1 MVEAI
6 VVPVEIGQFNTD
18 LYSSVVWS
26 KVGLL
31 NFKQYKE
38 KVFQEFEERELE
50 FNNKYPKV
58 TPFAN
63 QQIEMEYTKQVQFLG
78 EEEEFN
84 LEMFNLFE
92 DSTEKEEETLGSGV
106 SIPENVSQYYEGIGH
121 EDISSKD
128 PYANV
133 IFIDDEDEEEVGSTE
148 TDVGIPTNDSNGYV
162 REDDGLLYDE
172 DGFLIEDDDS
182 SEDEEEDSSYT
193 GGSVDLV
200 GEPRYDEDGF
210 LIEDDGDSSYE
221 SEELG
226 GHSEVPSENQF
237 SDSVV
242 TGAGSPRVEVVEI
255 PRNIPQN
262 PLQNKPVVS
271 QVESRVASGS
281 SSMEDI
287 LDMGM
292 DAPQI
297 RRPQVAQQ
305 TQVKQVVPKVQRVKP
320 KEPTQR
326 GIVYYNGMSLRQFLR
341 ENPRSSIE
349 VAEKYFSRKEIMK
362 EVQLGR
368 VIKRGKKL
376 FI

>member
-92 DSTEKEEETLGSGV
+92 SDETSEEETLVSGV
-106 SIPENVSQYYEGIGH
+106 SIPENVTQHYEGLEM

-133 IFIDDEDEEEVGSTE
+133 IFIDDEDEEEVEVAKVGE
-148 TDVGIPTNDSNGYV
+148 TKYTRG
-162 REDDGLLYDE
+162 DDGLLYDE

-182 SEDEEEDSSYT
+182 FEDEDDDTYSD
-193 GGSVDLV
+193 GGSVDLEE
-200 GEPRYDEDGF
+200 EPRYDEDGF
-210 LIEDDGDSSYE
+210 LIEDDDDSSYE
-221 SEELG
+221 SEDFG
-226 GHSEVPSENQF
+226 SHSEVTSENQF
-237 SDSVV
+237 ADSVI
-242 TGAGSPRVEVVEI
+242 TGSSSPRVEVVEI
-255 PRNIPQN
+255 PRNVPQN
-262 PLQNKPVVS
+262 PLQNRPVVS

-287 LDMGM
+287 LELGIET
-292 DAPQI
+292 PQI
-297 RRPQVAQQ
+297 RRPKVNQQPKVQQVA
-305 TQVKQVVPKVQRVKP
+305 PKVQRVEP
-320 KEPTQR
+320 KEPAQR

>member
-1 MVEAI
+1 MVEAV

-31 NFKQYKE
+31 NFRHYKE

-50 FNNKYPKV
+50 FNNRYPKV

-84 LEMFNLFE
+84 LEMFNLFDE
-92 DSTEKEEETLGSGV
+92 GEVAEEETLESGV
-106 SIPENVSQYYEGIGH
+106 SIPENVSQHYEGIGH
-121 EDISSKD
+121 EEISSKD

-133 IFIDDEDEEEVGSTE
+133 IFIDDEDDEEVGSTE
-148 TDVGIPTNDSNGYV
+148 TDKALFTNESKGYI
-162 REDDGLLYDE
+162 RGDDGLLYDE
-172 DGFLIEDDDS
+172 DGFLIEDDEPNE
-182 SEDEEEDSSYT
+182 EDTSDTYYNGGSHFIEEE
-193 GGSVDLV
+193 
-200 GEPRYDEDGF
+200 ERYDEDGF
-210 LIEDDGDSSYE
+210 LIEDDDDSSYE
-221 SEELG
+221 SEEFG
-226 GHSEVPSENQF
+226 SHSEVPLKNQF
-237 SDSVV
+237 ADSVV
-242 TGAGSPRVEVVEI
+242 ASASSPRVEVAEI
-255 PRNIPQN
+255 PRNVPQN
-262 PLQNKPVVS
+262 PLQNRPVVS

-287 LDMGM
+287 LDMGIET
-292 DAPQI
+292 PQI
-297 RRPQVAQQ
+297 RRPQVNQQ
-305 TQVKQVVPKVQRVKP
+305 PKVQQVAPKVQRVEP
-320 KEPTQR
+320 KEPAQR

>member
-6 VVPVEIGQFNTD
+6 VVPVGIGQFNTD

-38 KVFQEFEERELE
+38 QVFQEFEERELE

-92 DSTEKEEETLGSGV
+92 DSSETGEETLVSGV
-106 SIPENVSQYYEGIGH
+106 SIPENVSQHYEGIGH

-133 IFIDDEDEEEVGSTE
+133 IFIDDEDEVEESSSTSISGYTRDE
-148 TDVGIPTNDSNGYV
+148 NGYLYD
-162 REDDGLLYDE
+162 EDGFIIEYDDDSEDKNKDFEEEPQQPLYEEEYKFDE
-172 DGFLIEDDDS
+172 DGFLIED
-182 SEDEEEDSSYT
+182 
-193 GGSVDLV
+193 VD
-200 GEPRYDEDGF
+200 
-210 LIEDDGDSSYE
+210 DSSYE
-221 SEELG
+221 IDEFEG
-226 GHSEVPSENQF
+226 NSEVISENQF
-237 SDSVV
+237 ADSVV
-242 TGAGSPRVEVVEI
+242 ATSNSPRVEVAEV
-255 PRNIPQN
+255 PRNVLQN
-262 PLQNKPVVS
+262 PLQNRPVVS

-287 LDMGM
+287 LEMGIET
-292 DAPQI
+292 PQI
-297 RRPQVAQQ
+297 RRPKVTQQ
-305 TQVKQVVPKVQRVKP
+305 PKVQQVAPKIQRVEP
-320 KEPTQR
+320 KEPAQR

>member
-84 LEMFNLFE
+84 LEMFNLFDE
-92 DSTEKEEETLGSGV
+92 SEVAEEETLVSGV
-106 SIPENVSQYYEGIGH
+106 SIPENVTQHYGGISH
-121 EDISSKD
+121 EELSSKD

-133 IFIDDEDEEEVGSTE
+133 IFIDDEDEVEKETSGSSGE
-148 TDVGIPTNDSNGYV
+148 YARDENGY
-162 REDDGLLYDE
+162 LYDE
-172 DGFLIEDDDS
+172 DGFIIEDDDDILEEDESEDEEPQQPLYEEEYRFDKDGFLIEDDD
-182 SEDEEEDSSYT
+182 DSSAES
-193 GGSVDLV
+193 GDLT
-200 GEPRYDEDGF
+200 
-210 LIEDDGDSSYE
+210 S
-221 SEELG
+221 
-226 GHSEVPSENQF
+226 HSEVISETQF
-237 SDSVV
+237 SNSVGGV
-242 TGAGSPRVEVVEI
+242 SNFEGVEVVNI

-271 QVESRVASGS
+271 QVESRVASSG
-281 SSMEDI
+281 SSMEDT
-287 LDMGM
+287 LNMGM

-297 RRPQVAQQ
+297 RRPQVTQQ
-305 TQVKQVVPKVQRVKP
+305 PQVKQVAPKVQRVEP
-320 KEPTQR
+320 KELVQR

>member
-1 MVEAI
+1 MVVEV

-50 FNNKYPKV
+50 FNNRYPKV

-92 DSTEKEEETLGSGV
+92 DSSVSKEETLVSGV
-106 SIPENVSQYYEGIGH
+106 SIPENVTQHYEGIGH
-121 EDISSKD
+121 EELSSKD

-133 IFIDDEDEEEVGSTE
+133 IIIDDEDEEEVEVAKVEE
-148 TDVGIPTNDSNGYV
+148 TKYTRG
-162 REDDGLLYDE
+162 DDGLIYDE

-182 SEDEEEDSSYT
+182 FEEDDSDTYYS
-193 GGSVDLV
+193 GGSVDLKE
-200 GEPRYDEDGF
+200 EPRYDEDGF
-210 LIEDDGDSSYE
+210 LIEDDDDSSYE
-221 SEELG
+221 NDDFG

-237 SDSVV
+237 TESVV
-242 TGAGSPRVEVVEI
+242 APSNSPRVEVAEI
-255 PRNIPQN
+255 PRNVPQN

-287 LDMGM
+287 LEMGIET
-292 DAPQI
+292 PQI
-297 RRPQVAQQ
+297 RRPKVNQQPKVQQVA
-305 TQVKQVVPKVQRVKP
+305 PKVQRVEP
-320 KEPTQR
+320 KEPAQR

>member
-26 KVGLL
+26 KIGLL

-63 QQIEMEYTKQVQFLG
+63 QQIEMEYTEQVQFLG
-78 EEEEFN
+78 KEEEFN
-84 LEMFNLFE
+84 LEMFNLFDGSE
-92 DSTEKEEETLGSGV
+92 VAEEETLVSGV
-106 SIPENVSQYYEGIGH
+106 SIPENISQHYEGIGH

-133 IFIDDEDEEEVGSTE
+133 IFIDDEDEVEGETSGSGDEYTRGE
-148 TDVGIPTNDSNGYV
+148 NGYLYDDDGFII
-162 REDDGLLYDE
+162 EDDDEEEEEPQQPLYEEEYRFDE
-172 DGFLIEDDDS
+172 DGFLIEDD
-182 SEDEEEDSSYT
+182 EDSST
-193 GGSVDLV
+193 ESGDLA
-200 GEPRYDEDGF
+200 
-210 LIEDDGDSSYE
+210 S
-221 SEELG
+221 
-226 GHSEVPSENQF
+226 HSEVTSESHF
-237 SDSVV
+237 SNSI
-242 TGAGSPRVEVVEI
+242 GRVSNFDGVDVANI
-255 PRNIPQN
+255 PHNIPQN

-271 QVESRVASGS
+271 QVESRVASSG

-297 RRPQVAQQ
+297 RRPQVNQQ
-305 TQVKQVVPKVQRVKP
+305 PQVKQVAPKVQRVEP

>member
-26 KVGLL
+26 KIGLL

-84 LEMFNLFE
+84 LEMFNLFDE
-92 DSTEKEEETLGSGV
+92 SEVAEEETLVSGV
-106 SIPENVSQYYEGIGH
+106 SIPENVSQHYEGIGH
-121 EDISSKD
+121 EELSSKD

-133 IFIDDEDEEEVGSTE
+133 IFIDDEDEVEEE
-148 TDVGIPTNDSNGYV
+148 TSGDGYTRGENGYLYD
-162 REDDGLLYDE
+162 EDGFIIEEEEELQQPLYEEEYKFDE
-172 DGFLIEDDDS
+172 DGFLIEDDADS
-182 SEDEEEDSSYT
+182 SAES
-193 GGSVDLV
+193 GDLT
-200 GEPRYDEDGF
+200 
-210 LIEDDGDSSYE
+210 S
-221 SEELG
+221 
-226 GHSEVPSENQF
+226 HSEVISETQF
-237 SDSVV
+237 SNSVGGV
-242 TGAGSPRVEVVEI
+242 SNFEGVEVVDI

-271 QVESRVASGS
+271 QVESRVASGG

-292 DAPQI
+292 YAPKI

-305 TQVKQVVPKVQRVKP
+305 PQVKQVAPKVQRVEP
-320 KEPTQR
+320 KEPSQR

>member
-1 MVEAI
+1 MVEEI

-84 LEMFNLFE
+84 LEMFNLFDE
-92 DSTEKEEETLGSGV
+92 GEVAEEETLVSGV
-106 SIPENVSQYYEGIGH
+106 SIPENVSQHYRGIGH
-121 EDISSKD
+121 EEISSKD

-133 IFIDDEDEEEVGSTE
+133 IFIDDEDEEEVDTKK
-148 TDVGIPTNDSNGYV
+148 TDEGIPTGESNGYV
-162 REDDGLLYDE
+162 RGDDGLLYDE
-172 DGFLIEDDDS
+172 DGFLIED
-182 SEDEEEDSSYT
+182 EDELEDEDEDSSYS
-193 GGSVDLV
+193 GSYSEDLD
-200 GEPRYDEDGF
+200 EPRYDEDGF
-210 LIEDDGDSSYE
+210 LIEDDDDSSYE
-221 SEELG
+221 TSEFV
-226 GHSEVPSENQF
+226 GHSEVTSESQF
-237 SDSVV
+237 GNSVV
-242 TGAGSPRVEVVEI
+242 GVRDFEGVEVNEI
-255 PRNIPQN
+255 PRNVPQN

-287 LDMGM
+287 PDMGIES
-292 DAPQI
+292 PQI
-297 RRPQVAQQ
+297 RRPQVSQKPKVQQ
-305 TQVKQVVPKVQRVKP
+305 VAPKVQRVEP
-320 KEPTQR
+320 KEPAQR

>member
-26 KVGLL
+26 KIGLL

-92 DSTEKEEETLGSGV
+92 ESEVTEEETLISGV
-106 SIPENVSQYYEGIGH
+106 SIPENVSQHYEGIGH
-121 EDISSKD
+121 EELSSKD

-133 IFIDDEDEEEVGSTE
+133 IFIDDEDEVEEETSGSGDGYTRCK
-148 TDVGIPTNDSNGYV
+148 NGYLYD
-162 REDDGLLYDE
+162 EDGFIIEDNDEEEEEPQQPLYEEEYRFDE
-172 DGFLIEDDDS
+172 DGFLIEDD
-182 SEDEEEDSSYT
+182 EDSST
-193 GGSVDLV
+193 ESGDLT
-200 GEPRYDEDGF
+200 
-210 LIEDDGDSSYE
+210 S
-221 SEELG
+221 
-226 GHSEVPSENQF
+226 HSEVVSETQF
-237 SDSVV
+237 VNSVSEV
-242 TGAGSPRVEVVEI
+242 SGFEGVEVMDI

-271 QVESRVASGS
+271 QVESRVASSG

-292 DAPQI
+292 NAPQI
-297 RRPQVAQQ
+297 RRPQVTQQ
-305 TQVKQVVPKVQRVKP
+305 PKVKQVAPKVQRVEP

>member
-1 MVEAI
+1 MVVEV
-6 VVPVEIGQFNTD
+6 VVPLEIGQFNTD

-50 FNNKYPKV
+50 FNNRYPKV

-92 DSTEKEEETLGSGV
+92 DSSESGEETLVSGV
-106 SIPENVSQYYEGIGH
+106 SIPENVTQHYEGIGH
-121 EDISSKD
+121 EELSSKD

-133 IFIDDEDEEEVGSTE
+133 IFIDDEDEEDEVTSKVKE
-148 TDVGIPTNDSNGYV
+148 TKYTRGA
-162 REDDGLLYDE
+162 DGLLYDE

-182 SEDEEEDSSYT
+182 SEYEDDDTYSDGS
-193 GGSVDLV
+193 SVDLED
-200 GEPRYDEDGF
+200 EPRYDEDGF
-210 LIEDDGDSSYE
+210 LIEDDDDSSYE
-221 SEELG
+221 SGEFG
-226 GHSEVPSENQF
+226 SHSEVTSENQF
-237 SDSVV
+237 ANSVV
-242 TGAGSPRVEVVEI
+242 TGASSPRVEVSEI

-287 LDMGM
+287 LEMGIET
-292 DAPQI
+292 PQI
-297 RRPQVAQQ
+297 RRPKVSQQ
-305 TQVKQVVPKVQRVKP
+305 PKVQQVVPKVQRVEP
-320 KEPTQR
+320 KEPAQR

>member
-50 FNNKYPKV
+50 FNNRYPKV

-84 LEMFNLFE
+84 LEMFNIFE
-92 DSTEKEEETLGSGV
+92 DSSESEEETLVSGV
-106 SIPENVSQYYEGIGH
+106 TIPENVSQHYDSLEM

-133 IFIDDEDEEEVGSTE
+133 IFIDDEDEEEVRSTE
-148 TDVGIPTNDSNGYV
+148 TVKGISTNESKGYV
-162 REDDGLLYDE
+162 RGDDGLLYDK

-182 SEDEEEDSSYT
+182 FEENDNDTYYN
-193 GGSVDLV
+193 GGSVDLEE
-200 GEPRYDEDGF
+200 EPRYDEDGF
-210 LIEDDGDSSYE
+210 LIEDDDDSSYE
-221 SEELG
+221 SKEFG

-237 SDSVV
+237 AESVV
-242 TGAGSPRVEVVEI
+242 TGTSSPRVEVAEI
-255 PRNIPQN
+255 SRNVLQN
-262 PLQNKPVVS
+262 PLQNRPVVS

-281 SSMEDI
+281 SSIEDI
-287 LDMGM
+287 LDMGIET
-292 DAPQI
+292 PQI
-297 RRPQVAQQ
+297 RRPKVNQQPKVQQVS
-305 TQVKQVVPKVQRVKP
+305 PKVQRVEP
-320 KEPTQR
+320 KEPVQR

>member
-6 VVPVEIGQFNTD
+6 VVPVEIGQLNAD

-63 QQIEMEYTKQVQFLG
+63 EQVEMEYTKQVQFLG

-84 LEMFNLFE
+84 LESFELFGE
-92 DSTEKEEETLGSGV
+92 DGLVEEESLVSGV
-106 SIPENVSQYYEGIGH
+106 SIPDTVAQHYESLQH

-128 PYANV
+128 PYSNV
-133 IFIDDEDEEEVGSTE
+133 IFIDDEEDEEAVGSGEASAEIGVSEDATE
-148 TDVGIPTNDSNGYV
+148 EASGYV
-162 REDDGLLYDE
+162 RDEDGYLYDEDGFIIDEEDESSEEDSDDGLYEDSPKFDE
-172 DGFLIEDDDS
+172 DGFLIEDDDDS
-182 SEDEEEDSSYT
+182 SEFEQVSEFAPKPQVSQ
-193 GGSVDLV
+193 
-200 GEPRYDEDGF
+200 PRYSGAEDVG
-210 LIEDDGDSSYE
+210 IE
-221 SEELG
+221 
-226 GHSEVPSENQF
+226 Q
-237 SDSVV
+237 
-242 TGAGSPRVEVVEI
+242 ARI

-271 QVESRVASGS
+271 QVESRVS
-281 SSMEDI
+281 SSRNSIDDI
-287 LDMGM
+287 LDMDM
-292 DAPQI
+292 DAPKV
-297 RRPQVAQQ
+297 RRPQSTSGVTQQ
-305 TQVKQVVPKVQRVKP
+305 QPKPKVQRVEP
-320 KEPTQR
+320 QEPTQR

>member
-84 LEMFNLFE
+84 LEMFNLFDE
-92 DSTEKEEETLGSGV
+92 GEVAEEETLVSGV
-106 SIPENVSQYYEGIGH
+106 SIPENVTQHYEGIGH

-133 IFIDDEDEEEVGSTE
+133 IFIDDEDEEEVGVAKVEEEKYTR
-148 TDVGIPTNDSNGYV
+148 G
-162 REDDGLLYDE
+162 DDGLLYDE

-182 SEDEEEDSSYT
+182 SEEEEASHF
-193 GGSVDLV
+193 V
-200 GEPRYDEDGF
+200 EEEERYDEDGF
-210 LIEDDGDSSYE
+210 LIEDDDDSSYE
-221 SEELG
+221 SEEFV
-226 GHSEVPSENQF
+226 GHSEVTSENQF
-237 SDSVV
+237 ANSVV
-242 TGAGSPRVEVVEI
+242 AGASSPRVEVAEI
-255 PRNIPQN
+255 PRNVPQN
-262 PLQNKPVVS
+262 PLQNRPVVS
-271 QVESRVASGS
+271 QVESRIASGG

-287 LDMGM
+287 LDMGIET
-292 DAPQI
+292 PQI
-297 RRPQVAQQ
+297 RRPKVNQQPKVQQVA
-305 TQVKQVVPKVQRVKP
+305 PKVQRVEP
-320 KEPTQR
+320 KEPAQR
-326 GIVYYNGMSLRQFLR
+326 GIVHYNGMSLRQFLR

>member
-1 MVEAI
+1 MVVEV

-50 FNNKYPKV
+50 FNNRYPKV

-84 LEMFNLFE
+84 LEMFNLFDE
-92 DSTEKEEETLGSGV
+92 SSETEKETLVSGV
-106 SIPENVSQYYEGIGH
+106 SIPENVTQHYKGIGH
-121 EDISSKD
+121 EELSSKD

-133 IFIDDEDEEEVGSTE
+133 IFIDDEDDEDVEVAKVEETKYTRG
-148 TDVGIPTNDSNGYV
+148 
-162 REDDGLLYDE
+162 DDGLLYDE
-172 DGFLIEDDDS
+172 DGFLIEDDD
-182 SEDEEEDSSYT
+182 
-193 GGSVDLV
+193 
-200 GEPRYDEDGF
+200 
-210 LIEDDGDSSYE
+210 DSSYE
-221 SEELG
+221 SEEFL
-226 GHSEVPSENQF
+226 GHSEVTSENQF
-237 SDSVV
+237 ANSVV
-242 TGAGSPRVEVVEI
+242 TGASSPRVEVAEI
-255 PRNIPQN
+255 PRNVPQN

-287 LDMGM
+287 LDMGIET
-292 DAPQI
+292 PQI
-297 RRPQVAQQ
+297 RRPQVNQQ
-305 TQVKQVVPKVQRVKP
+305 PKVQPVAPKVQRVEP
-320 KEPTQR
+320 KEPAQR

>member
-50 FNNKYPKV
+50 FNNRYPKV

-84 LEMFNLFE
+84 LKMFNLFE
-92 DSTEKEEETLGSGV
+92 DSSESEEETLVSGV
-106 SIPENVSQYYEGIGH
+106 SIPENVTQHYEGIGH
-121 EDISSKD
+121 EELSSKD

-133 IFIDDEDEEEVGSTE
+133 IFIDDEDDEDVEVKGTDKGISTSE
-148 TDVGIPTNDSNGYV
+148 TKGYV
-162 REDDGLLYDE
+162 RGDDGLLYDE

-182 SEDEEEDSSYT
+182 SEEEEEFHF
-193 GGSVDLV
+193 V
-200 GEPRYDEDGF
+200 EEEERYDEDGS
-210 LIEDDGDSSYE
+210 LIEDDDDSSYE
-221 SEELG
+221 SEDFG
-226 GHSEVPSENQF
+226 SHSDVTYENQF
-237 SDSVV
+237 ADSVI
-242 TGAGSPRVEVVEI
+242 TGSSSPRVEVVEI
-255 PRNIPQN
+255 PRNVPQN
-262 PLQNKPVVS
+262 PLQNRPVVS

-287 LDMGM
+287 LEMGIET
-292 DAPQI
+292 PQI
-297 RRPQVAQQ
+297 RRPKVSQQPKVQQVA
-305 TQVKQVVPKVQRVKP
+305 PKVQRVEP
-320 KEPTQR
+320 KEPAQR

>member
-18 LYSSVVWS
+18 LYSSVAWS

-50 FNNKYPKV
+50 FNNRYPKV

-84 LEMFNLFE
+84 LEMFNLFDE
-92 DSTEKEEETLGSGV
+92 GEVAEEETLVSGV
-106 SIPENVSQYYEGIGH
+106 SIPENVSQHYKGIGH

-133 IFIDDEDEEEVGSTE
+133 IFIDDEDEEEVESKE
-148 TDVGIPTNDSNGYV
+148 FEPTKYTRG
-162 REDDGLLYDE
+162 DDGLLYDE

-182 SEDEEEDSSYT
+182 SEEGYEEAYSGSY
-193 GGSVDLV
+193 SKDLD
-200 GEPRYDEDGF
+200 EPRYDEDGF
-210 LIEDDGDSSYE
+210 LIEDDDDSSYE
-221 SEELG
+221 NDEFE
-226 GHSEVPSENQF
+226 GHSEVLSENQF
-237 SDSVV
+237 ADSVV
-242 TGAGSPRVEVVEI
+242 APSNSPRVEVAEI
-255 PRNIPQN
+255 PRNVPQN
-262 PLQNKPVVS
+262 PLQNRPVVS

-287 LDMGM
+287 LDMGIET
-292 DAPQI
+292 PQI
-297 RRPQVAQQ
+297 RRTKVSQQPKVQQVA
-305 TQVKQVVPKVQRVKP
+305 PKVQRVEP
-320 KEPTQR
+320 KEPSQR

>member
-26 KVGLL
+26 KIGLL

-92 DSTEKEEETLGSGV
+92 ESEVTEEETLISGV
-106 SIPENVSQYYEGIGH
+106 SIPENVSQHYEGIGH
-121 EDISSKD
+121 EELSSKD

-133 IFIDDEDEEEVGSTE
+133 IFIDDEDEVEEE
-148 TDVGIPTNDSNGYV
+148 TSGDGYTQSENGYLYDDDGFII
-162 REDDGLLYDE
+162 EDDDEEEEEPQQPLYEEEYKFDE
-172 DGFLIEDDDS
+172 DGFLIEDDD
-182 SEDEEEDSSYT
+182 DSSAES
-193 GGSVDLV
+193 GDLT
-200 GEPRYDEDGF
+200 
-210 LIEDDGDSSYE
+210 S
-221 SEELG
+221 
-226 GHSEVPSENQF
+226 HSEVISETQF
-237 SDSVV
+237 SNSVGGV
-242 TGAGSPRVEVVEI
+242 SNFEGVEVVDI

-271 QVESRVASGS
+271 QVESRVASGG

-297 RRPQVAQQ
+297 RRPQVTQQ
-305 TQVKQVVPKVQRVKP
+305 PQVKQVAPKVQRVEP

>member
-50 FNNKYPKV
+50 FNNRYPKV

-92 DSTEKEEETLGSGV
+92 DSSESEEETLVSGV
-106 SIPENVSQYYEGIGH
+106 TIPENVSQHYDSLEM

-133 IFIDDEDEEEVGSTE
+133 IFIDDEDEEEVRSTE
-148 TDVGIPTNDSNGYV
+148 TVKGISTNESKGYV
-162 REDDGLLYDE
+162 RGDDGLLYDE

-182 SEDEEEDSSYT
+182 FEENDNDTYYN
-193 GGSVDLV
+193 GGSVDLEE
-200 GEPRYDEDGF
+200 EPRYDEDGF
-210 LIEDDGDSSYE
+210 LIEDDDDSSYE
-221 SEELG
+221 SKEFG

-237 SDSVV
+237 AESVV
-242 TGAGSPRVEVVEI
+242 TGTSSPRVEVAEI
-255 PRNIPQN
+255 SRNVLQN
-262 PLQNKPVVS
+262 PLQNRPVVS

-281 SSMEDI
+281 SSIEDI
-287 LDMGM
+287 PDMGIETQ
-292 DAPQI
+292 QI
-297 RRPQVAQQ
+297 RRPKVNQQPKVQQVA
-305 TQVKQVVPKVQRVKP
+305 PKVQRVEP
-320 KEPTQR
+320 KEPVQR

>member
-26 KVGLL
+26 KIGLL

-84 LEMFNLFE
+84 LEMFNLFDE
-92 DSTEKEEETLGSGV
+92 GEVAEEETLVSWV
-106 SIPENVSQYYEGIGH
+106 SIPENVTQHYEGIGH
-121 EDISSKD
+121 EELSSKD

-133 IFIDDEDEEEVGSTE
+133 IFIDDEDEVEEETSGSGGGYTR
-148 TDVGIPTNDSNGYV
+148 DDNGYLYDEDGFII
-162 REDDGLLYDE
+162 EDDDEEENEPQQPLYEEEYKFDE
-172 DGFLIEDDDS
+172 DGFLIED
-182 SEDEEEDSSYT
+182 EEDSSAES
-193 GGSVDLV
+193 GDLT
-200 GEPRYDEDGF
+200 
-210 LIEDDGDSSYE
+210 S
-221 SEELG
+221 
-226 GHSEVPSENQF
+226 HSEVISETQF
-237 SDSVV
+237 SNSVGGV
-242 TGAGSPRVEVVEI
+242 SNFEGVEVVDI

-271 QVESRVASGS
+271 QVESRVASGG

-292 DAPQI
+292 YAPKI

-305 TQVKQVVPKVQRVKP
+305 PQVKQVAPKVQRVEP
-320 KEPTQR
+320 KEPMQR

>member
-84 LEMFNLFE
+84 LEMFNLFDE
-92 DSTEKEEETLGSGV
+92 GEVAEEEILVSEV
-106 SIPENVSQYYEGIGH
+106 SIPENVYQHYDGIGH

-133 IFIDDEDEEEVGSTE
+133 IFIDDEDEEEVGNTE
-148 TDVGIPTNDSNGYV
+148 TDKDISTNESKGYV
-162 REDDGLLYDE
+162 RGDDDLLYDE
-172 DGFLIEDDDS
+172 DGFLIED
-182 SEDEEEDSSYT
+182 EEPTEEDGSDSYYT
-193 GGSVDLV
+193 GGSHFV
-200 GEPRYDEDGF
+200 EEEERYDEDGF
-210 LIEDDGDSSYE
+210 LIEDDDDSSYE
-221 SEELG
+221 G
-226 GHSEVPSENQF
+226 ADFTGHSEVT
-237 SDSVV
+237 SVTKFGNSV
-242 TGAGSPRVEVVEI
+242 DGVSNFEGVEVNEI

-262 PLQNKPVVS
+262 PLQNRPVVS

-287 LDMGM
+287 LDMGIET
-292 DAPQI
+292 PQI
-297 RRPQVAQQ
+297 RRTQVSQQPKVQQVA
-305 TQVKQVVPKVQRVKP
+305 PKVQRVEP
-320 KEPTQR
+320 KEPAQR

>member
-26 KVGLL
+26 KIGLL

-92 DSTEKEEETLGSGV
+92 DSSEAEEETLVSGV
-106 SIPENVSQYYEGIGH
+106 SIPENVSQHYEGIGH
-121 EDISSKD
+121 EDLSSKD

-133 IFIDDEDEEEVGSTE
+133 IFIDDEDEVEEETSGSSGEYTRGE
-148 TDVGIPTNDSNGYV
+148 NGYLYD
-162 REDDGLLYDE
+162 EDGFIIEDGEEEEEPQQPLYEEEYKFDE
-172 DGFLIEDDDS
+172 DGFLIEDDD
-182 SEDEEEDSSYT
+182 DSSAES
-193 GGSVDLV
+193 GDLV
-200 GEPRYDEDGF
+200 
-210 LIEDDGDSSYE
+210 S
-221 SEELG
+221 
-226 GHSEVPSENQF
+226 HSETISETQF
-237 SDSVV
+237 GNSVGGV
-242 TGAGSPRVEVVEI
+242 SGFEGVNIADI

-271 QVESRVASGS
+271 QVESRVASGG

-292 DAPQI
+292 DVPQI

-305 TQVKQVVPKVQRVKP
+305 PQVKQVAPKVQRVEP

>member
-92 DSTEKEEETLGSGV
+92 DSSETEEETLVSGV
-106 SIPENVSQYYEGIGH
+106 SIPENVTQHYEGLEM

-133 IFIDDEDEEEVGSTE
+133 IFIDDEDEEEVKATE
-148 TDVGIPTNDSNGYV
+148 VKDRGYV
-162 REDDGLLYDE
+162 KGDDGLLYDEDSFLIEDDDSFEEEEESLFVEEDERYDE
-172 DGFLIEDDDS
+172 DGFLIEDDD
-182 SEDEEEDSSYT
+182 D
-193 GGSVDLV
+193 
-200 GEPRYDEDGF
+200 
-210 LIEDDGDSSYE
+210 SYE
-221 SEELG
+221 PVGDFDS
-226 GHSEVPSENQF
+226 HSEVSSENQF
-237 SDSVV
+237 ADSVV
-242 TGAGSPRVEVVEI
+242 ATSNSPRVEVVEI
-255 PRNIPQN
+255 PRNVPQN

-287 LDMGM
+287 PEMGIES
-292 DAPQI
+292 PQI
-297 RRPQVAQQ
+297 RRPKVTPQPKVQQVA
-305 TQVKQVVPKVQRVKP
+305 PKVQRVEP

>member
-31 NFKQYKE
+31 NFKRYKE

-78 EEEEFN
+78 GEEEFN

-92 DSTEKEEETLGSGV
+92 DGEVAEEETLESGV
-106 SIPENVSQYYEGIGH
+106 SIPENVSQHYEGIGH
-121 EDISSKD
+121 EEISSKD

-133 IFIDDEDEEEVGSTE
+133 IFIDDEDEE
-148 TDVGIPTNDSNGYV
+148 DVGVAKVKETKYTRG
-162 REDDGLLYDE
+162 DDGLLYDE

-182 SEDEEEDSSYT
+182 SEEDDSGTYYN
-193 GGSVDLV
+193 GGSVDFED
-200 GEPRYDEDGF
+200 EPRYDEDGF
-210 LIEDDGDSSYE
+210 LIEDDDDSSYE
-221 SEELG
+221 SDEFS
-226 GHSEVPSENQF
+226 GHSEVPSKNQF
-237 SDSVV
+237 ADSVV
-242 TGAGSPRVEVVEI
+242 TTSNSPRVEVAEI

-262 PLQNKPVVS
+262 PLQNRPVVS

-287 LDMGM
+287 LDMGIET
-292 DAPQI
+292 PQI
-297 RRPQVAQQ
+297 RRPQVVQKPKVQQ
-305 TQVKQVVPKVQRVKP
+305 VAPKVQRVEP
-320 KEPTQR
+320 KEPAQR

>member
-50 FNNKYPKV
+50 FNNRYPKV

-92 DSTEKEEETLGSGV
+92 DSSESEEETLVSGV
-106 SIPENVSQYYEGIGH
+106 TIPENVSQHYDSLEM

-133 IFIDDEDEEEVGSTE
+133 IFIDDEDKEEVRSTE
-148 TDVGIPTNDSNGYV
+148 TVKGISTNESKGYV
-162 REDDGLLYDE
+162 RGDDGLLYDE

-182 SEDEEEDSSYT
+182 SEEDDSDTYYN
-193 GGSVDLV
+193 GGSIDLEE
-200 GEPRYDEDGF
+200 EPRYDEDGF
-210 LIEDDGDSSYE
+210 LIEDDDDSSYE
-221 SEELG
+221 TSEFV
-226 GHSEVPSENQF
+226 GHSEVTSESQF
-237 SDSVV
+237 GNSVV
-242 TGAGSPRVEVVEI
+242 GVRDFEGVEVNEI
-255 PRNIPQN
+255 PRNVPQN

-287 LDMGM
+287 LDMGIES
-292 DAPQI
+292 PQI
-297 RRPQVAQQ
+297 RRPQVSQKPKVQQ
-305 TQVKQVVPKVQRVKP
+305 VAPKVQRVEP
-320 KEPTQR
+320 KEPAQR

>member
-18 LYSSVVWS
+18 LYSSVAWS

-50 FNNKYPKV
+50 FNNRYPKV

-92 DSTEKEEETLGSGV
+92 DSEVAEEETLVSGV
-106 SIPENVSQYYEGIGH
+106 SIPENVSQHYEGIGH

-133 IFIDDEDEEEVGSTE
+133 IFIDDEDDEEEE
-148 TDVGIPTNDSNGYV
+148 TSSVSGGYTRDENGYLYDEDGFIIEDDDDS
-162 REDDGLLYDE
+162 EDDGDIEVEETQQPLYEEEYKFDE

-182 SEDEEEDSSYT
+182 SSE
-193 GGSVDLV
+193 GSDFGAYLEV
-200 GEPRYDEDGF
+200 
-210 LIEDDGDSSYE
+210 ISE
-221 SEELG
+221 S
-226 GHSEVPSENQF
+226 QF
-237 SDSVV
+237 ADSVV
-242 TGAGSPRVEVVEI
+242 APSNSPRVEVTEI

-262 PLQNKPVVS
+262 PLQNRPVVS
-271 QVESRVASGS
+271 QVESRVASGG

-287 LDMGM
+287 LEMGIET
-292 DAPQI
+292 PQI
-297 RRPQVAQQ
+297 RRPQAAQ
-305 TQVKQVVPKVQRVKP
+305 KPKVQRVEP
-320 KEPTQR
+320 KEPTPR

>member
-18 LYSSVVWS
+18 IYSSVVWS

-38 KVFQEFEERELE
+38 KVFKEFEERELE

-84 LEMFNLFE
+84 LEMFNLFDE
-92 DSTEKEEETLGSGV
+92 GEVAEEETLVSGV
-106 SIPENVSQYYEGIGH
+106 SIPENVSQHYGGIGH
-121 EDISSKD
+121 EEISSKD

-133 IFIDDEDEEEVGSTE
+133 IFIEDEEEVEGTKVDEGISTNE
-148 TDVGIPTNDSNGYV
+148 SKGYV
-162 REDDGLLYDE
+162 RGDDGLLYDE
-172 DGFLIEDDDS
+172 DGFLIEDDEP
-182 SEDEEEDSSYT
+182 SEEGTSETYYT
-193 GGSVDLV
+193 GGSHFV
-200 GEPRYDEDGF
+200 EEEERYDEDGF
-210 LIEDDGDSSYE
+210 LIEDDDDSSYE
-221 SEELG
+221 SDDFAS
-226 GHSEVPSENQF
+226 HSEVSSENQF
-237 SDSVV
+237 GNSSVGV
-242 TGAGSPRVEVVEI
+242 SNFEDIEVNEI

-262 PLQNKPVVS
+262 PLQNRPVVS

-287 LDMGM
+287 QDMGIET
-292 DAPQI
+292 PQI
-297 RRPQVAQQ
+297 RRPQVSQQ
-305 TQVKQVVPKVQRVKP
+305 PKAIQQKPKVQQVEP
-320 KEPTQR
+320 KEPAQR

>member
-1 MVEAI
+1 MVVEV

-50 FNNKYPKV
+50 FNNRYPKV

-92 DSTEKEEETLGSGV
+92 ESSDSEEETLVSGV
-106 SIPENVSQYYEGIGH
+106 SIPENVSQHYEGIGH
-121 EDISSKD
+121 EELSSKD

-133 IFIDDEDEEEVGSTE
+133 IFIDDDDDEEVE
-148 TDVGIPTNDSNGYV
+148 TKKANEGISINESEGYV
-162 REDDGLLYDE
+162 RGDDGLLYDE

-182 SEDEEEDSSYT
+182 SEEDDSETYYSDSY
-193 GGSVDLV
+193 SEDLD
-200 GEPRYDEDGF
+200 EPRYDEDGF
-210 LIEDDGDSSYE
+210 LIEDDDDSDE
-221 SEELG
+221 PVSEFV
-226 GHSEVPSENQF
+226 GHSEVTSESQF
-237 SDSVV
+237 GDSVV
-242 TGAGSPRVEVVEI
+242 GVRDFKGVEVAEI
-255 PRNIPQN
+255 PRNVPQN

-281 SSMEDI
+281 SSMENI
-287 LDMGM
+287 LDMGIES
-292 DAPQI
+292 PQI
-297 RRPQVAQQ
+297 RRPQINQQPKVQQVA
-305 TQVKQVVPKVQRVKP
+305 PKVQRVEP
-320 KEPTQR
+320 KEPAQR

>member
-1 MVEAI
+1 MVEEV

-26 KVGLL
+26 KIGLL

-84 LEMFNLFE
+84 LEMFSLFDESEVSE
-92 DSTEKEEETLGSGV
+92 DETLVSGV
-106 SIPENVSQYYEGIGH
+106 SIPENVSQHYKGIGH
-121 EDISSKD
+121 EELFSKD

-133 IFIDDEDEEEVGSTE
+133 IFIDDEDEVEEETSGSGDEYTRDE
-148 TDVGIPTNDSNGYV
+148 NGYLYDKDGFIIEDGEEEEEPQQPLYEEEYKFD
-162 REDDGLLYDE
+162 EDD
-172 DGFLIEDDDS
+172 FLIEDD
-182 SEDEEEDSSYT
+182 EDSSAES
-193 GGSVDLV
+193 GDLTSHLEV
-200 GEPRYDEDGF
+200 
-210 LIEDDGDSSYE
+210 I
-221 SEELG
+221 SET
-226 GHSEVPSENQF
+226 QF
-237 SDSVV
+237 SNSVGGV
-242 TGAGSPRVEVVEI
+242 SNFEGVEVVDI

-271 QVESRVASGS
+271 QVESRVASSG

-297 RRPQVAQQ
+297 RRPQVTQQ
-305 TQVKQVVPKVQRVKP
+305 PQVKQVAPKVQRVEP
-320 KEPTQR
+320 KEPMQR

>member
-92 DSTEKEEETLGSGV
+92 DGEVAEEETLVSKV
-106 SIPENVSQYYEGIGH
+106 SIPENVTQHYEGIGH
-121 EDISSKD
+121 EELSSKD

-133 IFIDDEDEEEVGSTE
+133 IFIDDEDEVEEE
-148 TDVGIPTNDSNGYV
+148 TSGEYTQSENGYLYDEDGFII
-162 REDDGLLYDE
+162 EDDDEEEEEEEEPQQPLYEDEYKFDE
-172 DGFLIEDDDS
+172 DGFLIEDDDVS
-182 SEDEEEDSSYT
+182 SVESS
-193 GGSVDLV
+193 DLT
-200 GEPRYDEDGF
+200 
-210 LIEDDGDSSYE
+210 S
-221 SEELG
+221 
-226 GHSEVPSENQF
+226 HSEVISETQF
-237 SDSVV
+237 GNSVGGV
-242 TGAGSPRVEVVEI
+242 SGFEGVDLADI

-271 QVESRVASGS
+271 QVESRVASSG

-297 RRPQVAQQ
+297 RRPQVSQQ
-305 TQVKQVVPKVQRVKP
+305 PQVKQVAPKVQRVEP

>member
-1 MVEAI
+1 MVEAV

-31 NFKQYKE
+31 NFRQYKE

-50 FNNKYPKV
+50 FNNRYPKV

-92 DSTEKEEETLGSGV
+92 DSSESEEETLVSGV
-106 SIPENVSQYYEGIGH
+106 SIPENVSQHYEGIGH
-121 EDISSKD
+121 EELSSKD

-133 IFIDDEDEEEVGSTE
+133 IFIDDEDDEEVGSTE
-148 TDVGIPTNDSNGYV
+148 TDKGISTNESKGYV
-162 REDDGLLYDE
+162 RGDDGLLYDE
-172 DGFLIEDDDS
+172 DGFLFEDDDS
-182 SEDEEEDSSYT
+182 SEEDDIETYYK
-193 GGSVDLV
+193 GGSVDLE
-200 GEPRYDEDGF
+200 EPRYDEDGF
-210 LIEDDGDSSYE
+210 LIEDDDDSSYE
-221 SEELG
+221 NDDFAS
-226 GHSEVPSENQF
+226 HSEVTSESQF
-237 SDSVV
+237 GNSSVGV
-242 TGAGSPRVEVVEI
+242 SNFDEVEVAEI

-262 PLQNKPVVS
+262 PLQNRPVVS

-287 LDMGM
+287 LDMGIET
-292 DAPQI
+292 PQI

-305 TQVKQVVPKVQRVKP
+305 PKVNQVAPKVQRVEP
-320 KEPTQR
+320 KEPAQR

>member
-6 VVPVEIGQFNTD
+6 VVPLEIGQFNTD

-26 KVGLL
+26 KIGLL

-50 FNNKYPKV
+50 FNNRYPKV

-92 DSTEKEEETLGSGV
+92 GGEVAEEETLVSGV
-106 SIPENVSQYYEGIGH
+106 SIPENVTQHYEGIGH
-121 EDISSKD
+121 EELSSKD

-148 TDVGIPTNDSNGYV
+148 TDKGISANESKGYV
-162 REDDGLLYDE
+162 RGDDGLLYDE

-182 SEDEEEDSSYT
+182 SEDEGEETYSN
-193 GGSVDLV
+193 GGSVDFED
-200 GEPRYDEDGF
+200 EPRYDEDGF
-210 LIEDDGDSSYE
+210 LIEDDVDSSYE
-221 SEELG
+221 NDEFES
-226 GHSEVPSENQF
+226 HSEVPSENQF
-237 SDSVV
+237 TSSVV
-242 TGAGSPRVEVVEI
+242 TGASSPRVEVTEI
-255 PRNIPQN
+255 PRNVPQN

-287 LDMGM
+287 LDMGIET
-292 DAPQI
+292 PQI
-297 RRPQVAQQ
+297 RRPKVNQQPKVQQVAS
-305 TQVKQVVPKVQRVKP
+305 KVQRVEP
-320 KEPTQR
+320 KEPAQR

>member
-1 MVEAI
+1 MVEEI

-92 DSTEKEEETLGSGV
+92 DSEVESEETLVSGV
-106 SIPENVSQYYEGIGH
+106 SIPENVTQHYEGIGH
-121 EDISSKD
+121 EDLSSKD

-133 IFIDDEDEEEVGSTE
+133 IFIDDEDEEDEVEERTVSVYTRDE
-148 TDVGIPTNDSNGYV
+148 NGYLYDEDGFIIE
-162 REDDGLLYDE
+162 EDDESEENFEEPQQPLYEEEYKFDE
-172 DGFLIEDDDS
+172 DGFLIED
-182 SEDEEEDSSYT
+182 ED
-193 GGSVDLV
+193 
-200 GEPRYDEDGF
+200 
-210 LIEDDGDSSYE
+210 DSSYE
-221 SEELG
+221 TSEFG
-226 GHSEVPSENQF
+226 GHSEVYSENQF
-237 SDSVV
+237 GKSTFESS
-242 TGAGSPRVEVVEI
+242 GSPRVEVAEI
-255 PRNIPQN
+255 PRNVPQN
-262 PLQNKPVVS
+262 LLQNRPIVS
-271 QVESRVASGS
+271 QVESRVSTRK

-287 LDMGM
+287 LDMGIES
-292 DAPQI
+292 PQI
-297 RRPQVAQQ
+297 RRPKVTQQ
-305 TQVKQVVPKVQRVKP
+305 PKVQRVEP

>member
-26 KVGLL
+26 KIGLL

-84 LEMFNLFE
+84 LEMFNLFDE
-92 DSTEKEEETLGSGV
+92 GEVAEEETLVSGV
-106 SIPENVSQYYEGIGH
+106 SIPENVSQHYEGIGH
-121 EDISSKD
+121 EELSSKD

-133 IFIDDEDEEEVGSTE
+133 IFIDHEDEVEEETSGSGDGYTQGENGYLYDEDGFIIEDDDEEEE
-148 TDVGIPTNDSNGYV
+148 EPQQP
-162 REDDGLLYDE
+162 LYEEEYKFDE
-172 DGFLIEDDDS
+172 DGFLIEDD
-182 SEDEEEDSSYT
+182 EDSST
-193 GGSVDLV
+193 ESGDLT
-200 GEPRYDEDGF
+200 
-210 LIEDDGDSSYE
+210 S
-221 SEELG
+221 
-226 GHSEVPSENQF
+226 HSEVISETQF
-237 SDSVV
+237 GNSVGGV
-242 TGAGSPRVEVVEI
+242 SGFEGVDVANI

-271 QVESRVASGS
+271 QVESRVASSG

-297 RRPQVAQQ
+297 RRPQVNQQ
-305 TQVKQVVPKVQRVKP
+305 PKVQQVAPKVQRVEP
-320 KEPTQR
+320 KEPAQR

>member
-26 KVGLL
+26 KIGLL

-84 LEMFNLFE
+84 LEMFNLFDE
-92 DSTEKEEETLGSGV
+92 SEVAEEETLVSGV
-106 SIPENVSQYYEGIGH
+106 SIPENVSQHYEGIGH
-121 EDISSKD
+121 EELSSKD

-133 IFIDDEDEEEVGSTE
+133 IFIDDEDEVEEE
-148 TDVGIPTNDSNGYV
+148 TSGDGYTRGENGYLYDEDGFII
-162 REDDGLLYDE
+162 EDDDEEEEELQQPLYEEEYKFDE
-172 DGFLIEDDDS
+172 DGFLIEDD
-182 SEDEEEDSSYT
+182 EDSSAES
-193 GGSVDLV
+193 GDLT
-200 GEPRYDEDGF
+200 
-210 LIEDDGDSSYE
+210 S
-221 SEELG
+221 
-226 GHSEVPSENQF
+226 HSEVISETQF
-237 SDSVV
+237 SNSVGGV
-242 TGAGSPRVEVVEI
+242 SNFEGVEVVDI

-271 QVESRVASGS
+271 QVESRVSSGG

-292 DAPQI
+292 YAPKI

-305 TQVKQVVPKVQRVKP
+305 PQVKQVAPKVQRVEP
-320 KEPTQR
+320 KEPSQR

>member
-26 KVGLL
+26 KIGLL

-84 LEMFNLFE
+84 LEMFHLFDE
-92 DSTEKEEETLGSGV
+92 GEVAEEETLVSGV
-106 SIPENVSQYYEGIGH
+106 SIPENVSQHYEDIGH
-121 EDISSKD
+121 EELSSKD

-133 IFIDDEDEEEVGSTE
+133 IFIDDEDEVEEETSGSGEGYTQRE
-148 TDVGIPTNDSNGYV
+148 NGYLYDEDGFII
-162 REDDGLLYDE
+162 EDDDEEEEEPQQPLYEEEYRFDE
-172 DGFLIEDDDS
+172 DGFLIEDD
-182 SEDEEEDSSYT
+182 EDSSAE
-193 GGSVDLV
+193 SDDLTN
-200 GEPRYDEDGF
+200 
-210 LIEDDGDSSYE
+210 
-221 SEELG
+221 
-226 GHSEVPSENQF
+226 HSEVTSEGQF
-237 SDSVV
+237 GNSVGGV
-242 TGAGSPRVEVVEI
+242 SGFGGVDVADI

-271 QVESRVASGS
+271 QVESRVAGSG

-292 DAPQI
+292 DVPQI

-305 TQVKQVVPKVQRVKP
+305 PQVKQVAPKVQRVEP

-326 GIVYYNGMSLRQFLR
+326 GVVYYNGMSLRQFLR

>member
-26 KVGLL
+26 KIGLL

-84 LEMFNLFE
+84 LEMFNLFDE
-92 DSTEKEEETLGSGV
+92 SEVAEEETLVSGV
-106 SIPENVSQYYEGIGH
+106 SIPENVTQHYKGIGH
-121 EDISSKD
+121 EELSSKD

-133 IFIDDEDEEEVGSTE
+133 IFIDDEDEVEEETSGSGDGYTRGE
-148 TDVGIPTNDSNGYV
+148 NGYLYDEDGFII
-162 REDDGLLYDE
+162 EDDDEEEEEPQQPLYEEEYKFDE
-172 DGFLIEDDDS
+172 DGFLIEDDD
-182 SEDEEEDSSYT
+182 DSSAES
-193 GGSVDLV
+193 GDLT
-200 GEPRYDEDGF
+200 
-210 LIEDDGDSSYE
+210 S
-221 SEELG
+221 
-226 GHSEVPSENQF
+226 HSEVISETQF
-237 SDSVV
+237 GNSV
-242 TGAGSPRVEVVEI
+242 GEVSNFEGVKVVNI
-255 PRNIPQN
+255 PHNIPQN

-271 QVESRVASGS
+271 QVESRVASGG

-292 DAPQI
+292 DVPKI

-305 TQVKQVVPKVQRVKP
+305 PQVKQVAPKVQRVEP
-320 KEPTQR
+320 KEPTQG

>member
-26 KVGLL
+26 KIGLL

-92 DSTEKEEETLGSGV
+92 DGEVAEEETLV
-106 SIPENVSQYYEGIGH
+106 SEVFIPENVTQHYEGIGH
-121 EDISSKD
+121 EELSSKD

-133 IFIDDEDEEEVGSTE
+133 IFIDDEDEVEGETSGSGDGYTRGE
-148 TDVGIPTNDSNGYV
+148 NGY
-162 REDDGLLYDE
+162 LYDE
-172 DGFLIEDDDS
+172 DGFIIEDDD
-182 SEDEEEDSSYT
+182 EEEE
-193 GGSVDLV
+193 
-200 GEPRYDEDGF
+200 EPQQPLYEEEYKLDEDGF
-210 LIEDDGDSSYE
+210 LVEDDDDSSTE
-221 SEELG
+221 SGDLTSN
-226 GHSEVPSENQF
+226 SEVTFEGQF
-237 SDSVV
+237 GNSMGGVSSFEGVDV
-242 TGAGSPRVEVVEI
+242 TNI

-271 QVESRVASGS
+271 QVESRVASSG

-297 RRPQVAQQ
+297 RRPQVTQQ
-305 TQVKQVVPKVQRVKP
+305 PQVKQVAPKVQRVEP
-320 KEPTQR
+320 KEPSQR